1 MATIAENIATIQARA
16 ADLDALIIQFR
27 AAKAEIDA
35 AEAEIRQL
43 RPSSDPSRAYQER
56 LTFVALDAMG
66 KPSIE
71 GEATIATLAAT
82 AWEGVA

>member
-1 MATIAENIATIQARA
+1 MATIAENIATIQAKA

-43 RPSSDPSRAYQER
+43 RPASDPSRAYQER
-56 LTFVALDAMG
+56 LALVALDAMG
-66 KPSIE
+66 KPSVE
-71 GEATIATLAAT
+71 GQATISAIAAS